1 MPHVSAR
8 QVPCSGTLLLTLSKM
23 KFYVSEKLMG
33 VKHKI
38 SLVNLLQQLS
48 QAIFEE

>member
-1 MPHVSAR
+1 
-8 QVPCSGTLLLTLSKM
+8 M

-38 SLVNLLQQLS
+38 SLVNKMQQLS
-48 QAIFEE
+48 QAIF